1 MSKTEGQGSGDNA
14 RRRRSWSLEEKR
26 RIVAESCEPG
36 ASVSKVARHHDLNTN
51 MLFTW
56 RRQLGLG
63 MPVPR
68 DEAVSF
74 VPAMIPAEPVPEKTA
89 VASGPAGRMEIVFP
103 SGARLIFGSDVDAG
117 ALGRVIKIL
126 VPR

>member
-1 MSKTEGQGSGDNA
+1 MSKTEGQGSGDSA

-26 RIVAESCEPG
+26 RIVAESCEAG

-56 RRQLGLG
+56 RRQLGT
-63 MPVPR
+63 PVPR

-74 VPAMIPAEPVPEKTA
+74 VPAMITAEPVPEKTA

>member
-1 MSKTEGQGSGDNA
+1 M
-14 RRRRSWSLEEKR
+14 EEKR

-36 ASVSKVARHHDLNTN
+36 ASVSKVARQHDLNTN

-74 VPAMIPAEPVPEKTA
+74 VPAMITAEPVPEKTA